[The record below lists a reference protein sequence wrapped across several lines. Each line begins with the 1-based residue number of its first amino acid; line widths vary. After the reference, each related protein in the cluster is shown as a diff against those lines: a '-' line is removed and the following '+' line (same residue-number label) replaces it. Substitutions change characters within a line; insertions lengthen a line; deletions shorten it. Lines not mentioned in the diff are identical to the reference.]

1 MKSEPSPDVAAAGI
15 TLSGRTLL
23 VLGASVNQLP
33 VIQRAVQLGA
43 RVVTVDNT
51 PTNPGH
57 AMAAASHAVDTTDLS
72 AVLEVARRE
81 GIHGILAAATDVAL
95 PTAAG
100 VAAALGLAG
109 PPVLAVPFLVVKSR
123 FRALQAELGLPFPA
137 AWAAGAAGRFIAKPC
152 VGSGSRGARIAEGA
166 DVEAARDE
174 AARISLDG
182 AATVEVLL
190 EGPQH
195 TLEGMMYGGRVA
207 AMLMTDRRTAPPPHV
222 ATCGHRVPSTAP
234 PEVTAALVA
243 QIETIFAAL
252 DYRDGPFDADA
263 VAAAG
268 GAVLLEL
275 TPRAGG
281 NAMMRLTE
289 VSTGADYRGALIA
302 HSLGVA
308 GPPLAPFSPRPTAV
322 EILGAD
328 RDGTLQWDR
337 AGLDALRREP
347 WVAHIHMDLAPGA
360 EVRRFTDGR
369 ARIGEVVVTGAVADL
384 DRRLVETRA
393 RLGLSVR

>member
-1 MKSEPSPDVAAAGI
+1 M

-23 VLGASVNQLP
+23 VLGASVNQVP
-33 VIQRAVQLGA
+33 VIQRAVQLGV

-57 AMAAASHAVDTTDLS
+57 AMAAVSHAVDTTDLP
-72 AVLEVARRE
+72 AVLVVARRE

-100 VAAALGLAG
+100 VAAALGLVG
-109 PPVLAVPFLVVKSR
+109 PPISAVQPLVVKSR

-137 AWAAGAAGRFIAKPC
+137 AWTAGAAGRFIAKPC
-152 VGSGSRGARIAEGA
+152 VGSGSRGARIAEGG

-182 AATVEVLL
+182 ASTVESML

-195 TLEGMMYGGRVA
+195 TLEGMMHGGGVA

-222 ATCGHRVPSTAP
+222 ATCGHRVPSATA

-243 QIETIFAAL
+243 QIEAVFAAL
-252 DYRDGPFDADA
+252 NYRDGPFDADA
-263 VAAAG
+263 VAAPG

-275 TPRAGG
+275 TPRVGG
-281 NAMMRLTE
+281 NSMMRLME
-289 VSTGADYRGALIA
+289 VATGSDYRGGIVA
-302 HSLGVA
+302 HALGVA
-308 GPPLAPFSPRPTAV
+308 GPPLSPFSPQPTAV
-322 EILGAD
+322 EIFGAD
-328 RDGTLQWDR
+328 RDGTLYWDR
-337 AGLDALRREP
+337 AGLEALRREP

-369 ARIGEVVVTGAVADL
+369 ARIGEVIVTGAAADL
-384 DRRLVETRA
+384 DSRLVETRA
-393 RLGLSVR
+393 RLGLLVR